1 MRRTTILVAGA
12 LLAVT
17 ITGCGKAGGN
27 DPSVATAQS
36 GAPPSASPSATST
49 FDPDAP
55 IKYSKC
61 MRDNGMTWFPDPVGG
76 KMNIKVPDNVDKK
89 DFEAAQQACRQWA
102 PGGGSGPKPN
112 AEDIEKVRQMA
123 KCMRENGVPNFPD
136 PKADGSLMLDSKLG
150 IDPESPTF
158 QAAQKKCEQFM
169 PKERKQTRTGGGGTT
184 GGGGA

>member
-1 MRRTTILVAGA
+1 MRKTTILAGA

-17 ITGCGKAGGN
+17 MTGCAKDGGN
-27 DPSVATAQS
+27 SPSVATAQS
-36 GAPPSASPSATST
+36 GATPAASASATST

-61 MRDNGMTWFPDPVGG
+61 MRENGMTWFPDPAGG
-76 KMNIKVPDNVDKK
+76 KMTVKIPDSVNKES
-89 DFEAAQQACRQWA
+89 FEAAQRACRQWA
-102 PGGGSGPKPN
+102 PGGESGPKPS

-136 PKADGSLMLDSKLG
+136 PNPDGGIALDSKLG
-150 IDPESPTF
+150 LDPESPTF

-169 PKERKQTRTGGGGTT
+169 PQGGKQGKTGGGVT